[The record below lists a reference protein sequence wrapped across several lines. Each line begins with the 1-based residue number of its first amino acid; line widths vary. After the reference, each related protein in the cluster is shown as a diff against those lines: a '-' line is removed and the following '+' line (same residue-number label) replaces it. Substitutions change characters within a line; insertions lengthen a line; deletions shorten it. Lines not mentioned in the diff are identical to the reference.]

1 MANQRK
7 KGKKKV
13 GIWMTQEEIATAKK
27 LAKVRGITVS
37 DLLKTEVTK
46 EMERT

>member
-27 LAKVRGITVS
+27 LAKVRGISVT
-37 DLLKTEVTK
+37 DLLKTEVT
-46 EMERT
+46 RALQT